1 MLAMILFVFFLTY
14 MPGFI
19 VKLVNIQ
26 LLCFVFLHFA
36 LCNLYFVS
44 PTCQASQSIVVWYD
58 RNNCWVLGYS
68 LEVFLKYIS
77 SNQIF
82 DKCYMHPTMH
92 AIAYVFNWASVWI
105 NPIIYIRGQT
115 KYQVK
120 NLSGS
125 FGITI
130 VITTVIV
137 KVVIGIAIIMIAQDA
152 VRHLFEGVMSM
163 CGMRQSPRRHLRSFN
178 VSFTALFFC
187 IQLSAWR

>member
-1 MLAMILFVFFLTY
+1 MLHAMYLF
-14 MPGFI
+14 
-19 VKLVNIQ
+19 K
-26 LLCFVFLHFA
+26 
-36 LCNLYFVS
+36 
-44 PTCQASQSIVVWYD
+44 
-58 RNNCWVLGYS
+58 
-68 LEVFLKYIS
+68 
-77 SNQIF
+77 NQIV

-152 VRHLFEGVMSM
+152 VRHLFEVMSM

>member
-1 MLAMILFVFFLTY
+1 
-14 MPGFI
+14 
-19 VKLVNIQ
+19 
-26 LLCFVFLHFA
+26 
-36 LCNLYFVS
+36 
-44 PTCQASQSIVVWYD
+44 
-58 RNNCWVLGYS
+58 
-68 LEVFLKYIS
+68 
-77 SNQIF
+77 
-82 DKCYMHPTMH
+82 MHPTMH

-152 VRHLFEGVMSM
+152 VRHLFEGVMSI
-163 CGMRQSPRRHLRSFN
+163 CGMRQSPKRHLRSFN

-187 IQLSAWR
+187 IQLSAWRY